1 MNLLWKTYFS
11 GMEEIVSKRIE
22 WSQVHVIASKELR
35 DRLRNLWVVAVAL
48 IFALF
53 ALAIAYL
60 GSVQQGSVGFQSID
74 VTIASLVSL
83 VIYLVPLIAL
93 ILGYDTIVGE
103 KERGSLE
110 LLRSMPITRFEIL
123 LGKYLGLSGALALA
137 TIVGFGAGLIPLT
150 SAVTPNDVYHYAG
163 FVVSAILMG
172 MAFLSLSLLV
182 SVVAQDRMRA
192 SGVAVMLWFFFV
204 LIFDLLLM
212 GALVASHGKLGSA
225 LFGGLL
231 MLNPADVFRLLN
243 IFSSDQ
249 VQSMYG
255 LATVM
260 PERLTDPTVLV
271 GVMLAWVVVPFL
283 LAQSRFK

>member
-1 MNLLWKTYFS
+1 M
-11 GMEEIVSKRIE
+11 SKRIE
-22 WSQVHVIASKELR
+22 WAQVRVIATKEFR
-35 DRLRNLWVVAVAL
+35 DRLRNLWVVAVAV

-60 GSVQQGSVGFQSID
+60 GSAQLGSVGFRGID

-93 ILGYDTIVGE
+93 IMGYDTIVGE

-110 LLRSMPITRFEIL
+110 LLLSMPITRFEIL
-123 LGKYLGLSGALALA
+123 LGKYLGLSAALASA
-137 TIVGFGAGLIPLT
+137 TVIGFGAGLLPLA
-150 SAVTPNDVYHYAG
+150 SQLGANDLYHYTG
-163 FVVSAILMG
+163 FVLSAILMG

-182 SVVAQDRMRA
+182 SVIAQDRMRA
-192 SGVAVMLWFFFV
+192 SGAAIMLWFFFV

-212 GALVASHGKLGSA
+212 GALVVSQGKLSSTIFA
-225 LFGGLL
+225 GLL

-260 PERLTDPTVLV
+260 PESLTNPAILV
-271 GVMLAWVVVPFL
+271 GIMLGWIVLPF
-283 LAQSRFK
+283 AVTHWRFK